1 MLIITVCHFKG
12 NEAKKNVSSKLFLM
26 CQMVVSDNDLGNF
39 DDGTA

>member
-1 MLIITVCHFKG
+1 MLTKTVYNFKG